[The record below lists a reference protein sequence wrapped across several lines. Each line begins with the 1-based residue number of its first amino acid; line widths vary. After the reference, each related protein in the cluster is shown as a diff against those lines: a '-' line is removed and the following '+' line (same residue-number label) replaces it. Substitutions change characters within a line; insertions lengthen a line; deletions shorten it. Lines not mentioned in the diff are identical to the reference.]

1 MIERTKAR
9 AKIIDARVEK
19 WYSSDDEVVWGIC
32 LEHSA
37 RPDLLNRF
45 IHTSS
50 IVKIDGNVVETLNT
64 IYEVE
69 WAPKDAAVGQ

>member
-1 MIERTKAR
+1 MITKQKAK
-9 AKIIDARVEK
+9 AKIIDAKKEK
-19 WYSSDDEVVWGIC
+19 WHSSSDEVIWGIC
-32 LEHSA
+32 IEHSA

-50 IVKIDGNVVETLNT
+50 IVKVDGNVVETLNT

-69 WAPKDAAVGQ
+69 WADDKNPAA

>member
-1 MIERTKAR
+1 MITKQKAK
-9 AKIIDARVEK
+9 AKIIDAKKEK
-19 WYSSDDEVVWGIC
+19 WYSSEDEVIWGIC
-32 LEHSA
+32 IEHSA

-50 IVKIDGNVVETLNT
+50 IVKVDGNVVETLNT

-69 WAPKDAAVGQ
+69 WADDANPAA

>member
-9 AKIIDARVEK
+9 AKIIDARVEE
-19 WYSSDDEVVWGIC
+19 WYSSKDKVVWGIC
-32 LEHSA
+32 LEHSE

-45 IHTSS
+45 IHTSR

-69 WAPKDAAVGQ
+69 WAPQDAAVGQ